1 MIKKE
6 WKIISGN
13 ETRPLIERLLSARGL
28 KNRTEIN
35 DFLKPLEMPL
45 LSPDVFCDMQKAVER
60 IEKAI
65 NNKEKIIIYGDFD
78 ADGVTSTSL
87 LIRTL
92 TYLGADVE
100 YYIPSRES
108 EGHGLSSN
116 ALAELMSK
124 RKGKLFITVDC
135 GISNV
140 EEVKFVKSLM
150 RDIIITDHHE
160 AGEILPDAYAI
171 INPKAPNSLNGNL
184 SLKEIKYMT
193 YLAGV
198 GVAFK
203 LAQALLTK
211 FEKTEFI
218 SEILPYVAV
227 GTIADIVP
235 LIGENRYFVLKGL
248 DLISKGKHYGIKK
261 ILEYA
266 GYNNIEDGI
275 TAEQI
280 AFGVAP
286 RINASGRLKTVK
298 DAITVM
304 INDNKTSVDLAAMG
318 LDELNKERQ
327 VRCSEIFAEADEMAK
342 NDKNNV
348 LILAHEGWHIGII
361 GIVASKLVEKYGKPT
376 FLMTYSPETKQYRCS
391 ARGVEGCE
399 DLSLYEM
406 ISNISDMLDGFGGH
420 TLAAGLYFSEEKS
433 SFEEVKKALI
443 NSYNTITNSAKL
455 TPVLSIDAEVE
466 PLEITEEL
474 VEKLSV
480 LEPFGASNPYPVFVI
495 NDFKLIEKTLMGSGN
510 EHLRLTVEKDG
521 SRFKAVWWSAGD
533 IGLKPGDTLD
543 IAFSPQM
550 NEFRGNKS
558 IQLMIKDVH
567 SDCFAE
573 QTEVNVISYDNR
585 KKTDILDKVNGYLK
599 DVKIDFCVFAEKQSV
614 KDSLKN
620 YPEIYNRITNRF
632 SLHQANGIMFFDY
645 PPTSDIMTS
654 VMEQVNPVRIHYM
667 NYDLDKEKN
676 FDYITTAGGMIK
688 YACNKKNGFF
698 DLKRGACSLG
708 ITTDMIEVLLDMY
721 EDCGGI
727 KISDKEKDNYKIEYL
742 APVPVEAFQ
751 KSENYELFK
760 NMLSDVFRQR
770 EEYLTMN
777 V

>member
-6 WKIISGN
+6 WKIISEN
-13 ETRPLIERLLSARGL
+13 KTKPLIERLLSVRGL

-35 DFLKPLEMPL
+35 DFLKPLEMNL

-60 IEKAI
+60 IENAI
-65 NNKEKIIIYGDFD
+65 NKQEKIIIYGDFD

-87 LIRTL
+87 MVRTL

-100 YYIPSRES
+100 YYIPSRET

-124 RKGKLFITVDC
+124 KKGKLFITVDC
-135 GISNV
+135 GISNI

-171 INPKAPNSLNGNL
+171 INPKAPNALDEGL
-184 SLKEIKYMT
+184 TLKDIKYMT
-193 YLAGV
+193 SLAGV

-218 SEILPYVAV
+218 TEILPYVAV

-235 LIGENRYFVLKGL
+235 LIGENRYYVQKGL
-248 DLISKGKHYGIKK
+248 DLISKGTHYGIKR
-261 ILEYA
+261 ILENA

-286 RINASGRLKTVK
+286 RINASGRLDTVK
-298 DAITVM
+298 DAVTVM
-304 INDNKTSVDLAAMG
+304 IDDNKTAIDFAAMK
-318 LDELNKERQ
+318 LEELNKERQ

-433 SFEEVKKALI
+433 SFEEVKRALI

-466 PLEITEEL
+466 PQEITEEL
-474 VEKLSV
+474 VEQLSV
-480 LEPFGASNPYPVFVI
+480 LEPFGASNPSPVFVI
-495 NDFKLIEKTLMGSGN
+495 NDFKLVEKRLMGSSN

-521 SRFKAVWWSAGD
+521 LVFKAVWWSVGD
-533 IGLKPGDTLD
+533 IGLRQGDSLD
-543 IAFSPQM
+543 IAFSPQI

-558 IQLMIKDVH
+558 IQLMIKDIH
-567 SDCFAE
+567 SDCFVE
-573 QTEVNVISYDNR
+573 QNEVKVISYDNR
-585 KKTDILDKVNGYLK
+585 KKTDILDKVNGYLR
-599 DVKIDFCVFAEKQSV
+599 DSKIDFCVFAEKQSV
-614 KDSLKN
+614 KEGLKN
-620 YPEIYNRITNRF
+620 YPEIYKRIVNRF
-632 SLHQANGIMFFDY
+632 SLHHANGVMFFDY
-645 PPTSDIMTS
+645 PPTAEIMDS
-654 VMEQVNPVRIHYM
+654 VMGQINPVRIHYM

-676 FDYITTAGGMIK
+676 FDYIKTIGGMIK
-688 YACNKKNGFF
+688 YACNKENGKF
-698 DLKRGACSLG
+698 DLRRGACSLG

-727 KISDKEKDNYKIEYL
+727 KISNKEKDSYTIGYL
-742 APVPVEAFQ
+742 APVPVDTFPH
-751 KSENYELFK
+751 SENYELFK
-760 NMLSDVFRQR
+760 NMLSDVFNQR
-770 EEYLTMN
+770 EEYLTMS